1 MPAKYLTV
9 HVHINNSDAPFI
21 RCAVRLS
28 PEMLS
33 SIIIGMVL
41 RKNAIEQHAPSFKY
55 EDTDITAIKTK
66 GGEVLPLDILQD
78 NIGDL
83 EHLFGE
89 GEKWH
94 IIVHIRSSSE
104 SNSMQHEEKVPMHTN
119 NQGASAGATCNPTP
133 IGKLKLFVKS
143 QTGET
148 TEFIVKK
155 TMKMEKLFTPLRR

>member
-1 MPAKYLTV
+1 
-9 HVHINNSDAPFI
+9 
-21 RCAVRLS
+21 
-28 PEMLS
+28 
-33 SIIIGMVL
+33 MVL

-94 IIVHIRSSSE
+94 IIVYIRSSSE
-104 SNSMQHEEKVPMHTN
+104 SNSMQQEEKVSLNHR
-119 NQGASAGATCNPTP
+119 Q
-133 IGKLKLFVKS
+133 VK
-143 QTGET
+143 
-148 TEFIVKK
+148 
-155 TMKMEKLFTPLRR
+155 PLNSLSRKQ